1 MLGVF
6 CSIDATHNDGLGR
19 MCNDGQKMPNTVMK
33 KIVTDEVSSCLFALR
48 DIRIGDEIRYDY
60 ALDDGNMLLRKQCHD
75 TDQPVQQAK
84 LVIVIDGEQ
93 TLPVQQ
99 ENLVVDDEQTLR
111 TCCDTS
117 CQPVQ
122 QGVSE

>member
-1 MLGVF
+1 M
-6 CSIDATHNDGLGR
+6 NDYG
-19 MCNDGQKMPNTVMK
+19 P
-33 KIVTDEVSSCLFALR
+33 
-48 DIRIGDEIRYDY
+48 
-60 ALDDGNMLLRKQCHD
+60 DDGNMLLRKQCHD

-93 TLPVQQ
+93 TFPVQQ
-99 ENLVVDDEQTLR
+99 ENLVVDGEQTLR

-122 QGVSE
+122 LWMAEGVRASGVTTVSGRD